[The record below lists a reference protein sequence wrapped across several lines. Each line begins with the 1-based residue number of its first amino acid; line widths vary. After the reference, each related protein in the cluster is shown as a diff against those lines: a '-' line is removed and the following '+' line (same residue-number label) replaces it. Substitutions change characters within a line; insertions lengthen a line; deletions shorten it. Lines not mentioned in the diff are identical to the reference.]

1 MHTREADAA
10 LFGIFDVS
18 ILPNVLHIA
27 FGVALGRPHRRV
39 RPTPP
44 HR

>member
-18 ILPNVLHIA
+18 VLLDVLHFA

-39 RPTPP
+39 VPTPP